1 MRTKQPFFLILAV
14 LLLPV
19 LICAQGV
26 TTGSIAGRVTNEK
39 GEVLAG
45 AVVSAR
51 HTPSGSKY
59 ITATQKDG
67 NFSLQSVRVG
77 GPYTIVISFT
87 GYETDTIK
95 NAQIALGEELN
106 LQVTLR
112 FKATDLSVLTVSGH
126 KNSIMTSSKNGS
138 GNVVDRNQLSSLPT
152 ISRSL
157 NDFTR
162 LTPQAGG
169 NGLLGK
175 GGKSNNV
182 SIDGAAFNNAFGL
195 GTETASIPGANTN
208 AQPISLDA
216 IEQLSVDL
224 SPYSV
229 KQGGFTGAGVNA
241 VTRSGDNEFRGSVYY
256 FFRNQ
261 DLISQKVGNI
271 NIARTNFKE
280 HTVGFRIG
288 GPIIR
293 DKLFF
298 FGNYEEV
305 KSTQP
310 GAAYIAARNGASGS
324 NVSNVRAGTLDTLAG
339 FLKTTYNY
347 DPGSYENYSIPI
359 ENKKFLIKL
368 DWNINDKNK
377 ASLRYNQLT
386 SSSSF
391 GATSSLNAIGY
402 SNNGFIRNNNVYSI
416 TGELNSTLSNRSGN
430 RFFASYTSLPD
441 YRAWFGSLFP
451 IVNIND
457 NGKTY
462 TFGTNNAA
470 RDNRVDSKILQ
481 LQDDISY
488 TLNKHKLSAGASF
501 QYFNFSDNFTLNPQ
515 GTYTFSSLAGFYN
528 AAPAG
533 KQTPAGLSTGL
544 GLPSAYSLSYTV
556 QPGRTI
562 TYVSSKM
569 SQSGV
574 YAQDEFFITN
584 TLKVTGG
591 LRLDAISFIGTPVN
605 NKAVE
610 GMTFQDANGQTEKFS
625 TGTSPGTKI
634 LLSPRLGFN
643 WALTN
648 TRSVQLRGGTGI
660 FTGNVPFT
668 YISATFANN
677 GLNEGSIVANNA
689 AAANYPFN
697 PTPAY
702 YKPGNASTSSTYEV
716 DLVSKNYKLPQT
728 WRSTVGID
736 WKIPGNF
743 VASLEG
749 IYSKDINAP
758 FYQNVNLNSSS
769 TTTATDGRVK
779 YVSNRINSAAIG
791 AYLLK
796 NINMGRQY
804 FVTASL
810 NKQFSKSW
818 FAALAY
824 TYGNAKDGFNFLS
837 TTASGA
843 FNAVPVAGSSNI
855 PVLAY
860 SQFDLRHRIVASASY
875 KINYLRDKMATS
887 IGLFFEA
894 AQQGRGSYTYGG
906 TGDVNNDGVTNNDL
920 IFVPKDISQI
930 NLVASSTATVQQQWD
945 ALNAFISGSKYLNSR
960 RGQFAERNGVLF
972 PWYYQ
977 ADMRIAQDFSALLSK
992 NKNTLEFTIDILN
1005 ITNLLNKNWGVYKI
1019 MANTTPVTALSAST
1033 FQVNPALLKQGEFVP
1048 DTNLSSSINPTASS
1062 RYRIQLGIR
1071 YSFN

>member
-1 MRTKQPFFLILAV
+1 MRIKLQFSLLVAV

-19 LICAQGV
+19 LIYAQGV
-26 TTGSIAGRVTNEK
+26 TSGSIVGRVTNEK

-45 AVVSAR
+45 AIVSAI

-67 NFSLQSVRVG
+67 SFSIQGVRVG

-87 GYETDTIK
+87 GYETDTVK
-95 NAQIALGEELN
+95 NARVVLGEELN
-106 LQVTLR
+106 LQEILR
-112 FKATDLSVLTVSGH
+112 FKSTSLSAYTVSAH

-138 GNVVDRNQLSSLPT
+138 GNVVDRNQLNSLPT

-195 GTETASIPGANTN
+195 GTETASTPGANTN

-261 DLISQKVGNI
+261 NLISKKVDKI
-271 NIARTNFKE
+271 NIARTDFSE

-288 GPIIR
+288 GPIIK

-310 GAAYIAARNGASGS
+310 GAAYIAAGSGANGS
-324 NVSNVRAGTLDTLAG
+324 NVSNVRAGTLDTLAS

-347 DPGSYENYSIPI
+347 DPGSYENYTIPI

-402 SNNGFIRNNNVYSI
+402 SNNGFSRVNDVYSI
-416 TGELNSTLSNRSGN
+416 TGELNSILSNKSGN

-441 YRAWFGSLFP
+441 YRGYFGSLFP
-451 IVNIND
+451 MVNIID

-470 RDNRVDSKILQ
+470 RSNRVDQKIVQ
-481 LQDDISY
+481 LQDDFSY
-488 TLNKHKLSAGASF
+488 ILNKHKLSAGASF
-501 QYFNFSDNFTLNPQ
+501 QYFNFSNSFTINPQ
-515 GTYTFSSLAGFYN
+515 GTFIFSSLASFYN
-528 AAPAG
+528 SA
-533 KQTPAGLSTGL
+533 S
-544 GLPSAYSLSYTV
+544 PSAYSLNYTV
-556 QPGRTI
+556 QPGRAV
-562 TYVSSKM
+562 TYVNPKM

-574 YAQDEFFITN
+574 YVQDEFFIAQA
-584 TLKVTGG
+584 LKLTGG
-591 LRLDAISFIGTPVN
+591 LRLDAISFIGEPTN
-605 NKAVE
+605 NTAVE
-610 GMTFQDANGQTEKFS
+610 GMTFQDAGGQSEKFS

-634 LLSPRLGFN
+634 LLSPRVGFN
-643 WALTN
+643 WALTQ
-648 TRSVQLRGGTGI
+648 THSVQLRGGTGI

-668 YISATFANN
+668 YISATFGTN
-677 GLNEGSIVANNA
+677 GLNEGAIVANNTA
-689 AAANYPFN
+689 AAAYPFN

-702 YKPGNASTSSTYEV
+702 YKPANGSTSNTYEV
-716 DLVSKNYKLPQT
+716 DLVSKNFKLPQT
-728 WRSTVGID
+728 WRSTLGMD
-736 WKIPGNF
+736 WRLPKDF
-743 VASLEG
+743 VASIEA
-749 IYSKDINAP
+749 IYSKDLNAP
-758 FYQNVNLNSSS
+758 FYQNVNLNSSN
-769 TTTATDGRVK
+769 TTTATDGRLQ
-779 YVSNRINSAAIG
+779 YVSNRINPTVTG
-791 AYLLK
+791 AYLLR
-796 NINMGRQY
+796 NISMGRQY
-804 FVTASL
+804 FITASL
-810 NKQFSKSW
+810 NKQFSRSW
-818 FAALAY
+818 FATLSY
-824 TYGNAKDGFNFLS
+824 TYGNAKDGFSFLS

-843 FNAVPVAGSSNI
+843 FNAVPVAGNSNT

-860 SQFDLRHRIVASASY
+860 SQFDLRHRVVTSASY
-875 KINYLRDKMATS
+875 KINYLNDRMSTS
-887 IGLFFEA
+887 FGLFFEA
-894 AQQGRGSYTYGG
+894 AQQGRASYTYGG
-906 TGDVNNDGVTNNDL
+906 TGDVNKDGVTGNDL
-920 IFVPKDISQI
+920 IFVPKDLSQI

-945 ALNAFISGSKYLNSR
+945 ALNTFIAGSKYLNSR
-960 RGQFAERNGVLF
+960 RGKFAERNGVLF

-977 ADMRIAQDFSALLSK
+977 ADLRIAQDLSAFLPK
-992 NKNTLEFTIDILN
+992 NKIKNTLEFTIDILN
-1005 ITNLLNKNWGVYKI
+1005 VTNLLNKNWGVYKV
-1019 MANTTPVTALSAST
+1019 MANANPVTALSAST
-1033 FQVNPALLKQGEFVP
+1033 FQVNPALLQQGEFVP
-1048 DTNLSSSINPTASS
+1048 DTNLSSAINPAASS
-1062 RYRIQLGIR
+1062 RYRIQMGVR